1 MLLFHKSLLI
11 HIVFFVT
18 AVFSADM
25 PSGDEFYDDTKGYY
39 STDDNYEDTYKEIY
53 DLLNI
58 EETQKKIIRSNIG
71 IDISLNNIV
80 DSIVKGDSEYL
91 KKLFTKG
98 IKEILIGELGTNRTL
113 MLQLVSIVLLG
124 SIFVNLSGSFC
135 KGFISENGFYVT
147 YLIVTSLILTSFLV
161 NLELVTGAIEKIL
174 AFIRI
179 IVPIFA
185 IAMNFVGHAAAS
197 AGMYQVILVGIWFVQ
212 IVILKFIIPMIKFY
226 VIISLVNNVNKED
239 SFSKMSNL
247 IKNLVEWLLKS
258 IVIFTAGLNIIK
270 SLIEPQIDAL
280 GRNTVNKVI
289 SAIPGGGVVS
299 VLTGTFLG
307 AGMVIKNS
315 IGIAGIIILLL
326 IVMVP
331 VIKTFLIMLT
341 VRITGVM
348 IQPVG
353 DKRYVEG
360 VETLAKGMV
369 LLLHTIGSSVV
380 LFMLTIA
387 IMSYATNNGG

>member
-1 MLLFHKSLLI
+1 MMMLYKIVLI
-11 HIVFFVT
+11 NFFIIATVTLETGEVEGDKNDNKYYGET
-18 AVFSADM
+18 AV
-25 PSGDEFYDDTKGYY
+25 
-39 STDDNYEDTYKEIY
+39 NYNATYEEIY
-53 DLLNI
+53 EMLDIDSL
-58 EETQKKIIRSNIG
+58 EKKINESSIG
-71 IDISLNNIV
+71 IDISITSIV
-80 DSIVKGDSEYL
+80 DSIINQDTEYF
-91 KKLFTKG
+91 KTLFLKG
-98 IKEILIGELGTNRTL
+98 IEKILIGELSTNRTL

-124 SIFVNLSGSFC
+124 SIFVNMSGPFC

-147 YLIVTSLILTSFLV
+147 YLIITSIILTSFLV
-161 NLELVTGAIEKIL
+161 SLELVTGSLEKIL
-174 AFIRI
+174 SLIRI
-179 IVPIFA
+179 LVPVYA
-185 IAMNFVGHAAAS
+185 IAMNFVGHAATS
-197 AGMYQVILVGIWFVQ
+197 AGMYQIILVGIWLVQ
-212 IVILKFIIPMIKFY
+212 VVILRFIIPMIKFY
-226 VIISLVNNVNKED
+226 VIISLINNFNRED
-239 SFSKMSNL
+239 SFSKMSTL
-247 IKNLVEWLLKS
+247 IKNLVEWMLKS

-280 GRNTVNKVI
+280 GRTTVNRVI

-315 IGIAGIIILLL
+315 IGLAGIIILLL
-326 IVMVP
+326 IVLVP
-331 VIKTFLIMLT
+331 VVKTFLIMLT

-360 VETLAKGMV
+360 VEALAKGMG
-369 LLLHTIGSSVV
+369 LLLQTIGSSVV